1 MMDKPVV
8 FGKYSFPSKKACIA
22 ECKRRI
28 KTYKVDQ
35 VLPAE
40 DLCFWQQLL
49 TLHPKFEGQVGHGIT
64 SMRYGRNTTYATKCL
79 FATRENGVEESI
91 SWMAVF
97 KATKLSDE
105 LEGVFMREAAAD
117 IEAFTAIALQVDAYC
132 PITSEKLVAGEIH
145 HAYGLNGDGLTF
157 RQLVSKFL
165 ADQGINQKDVKLIY
179 PPADKDGQVMPVLA
193 DKSFIEDWVKYKRE
207 HGSMTLISS
216 EAMRKR
222 HKLTILS

>member
-1 MMDKPVV
+1 MNKPIC
-8 FGKYSFPSKKACIA
+8 FGKYTYASKKACIT

-35 VLPAE
+35 VLPSE
-40 DLCFWQQLL
+40 DLQFWQQLL
-49 TLHPKFEGQVGHGIT
+49 TLHPKFEAQVGHGIT
-64 SMRYGRNTTYATKCL
+64 SMRYGRNTVYGTKCL
-79 FATRENGVEESI
+79 FATRENGIEESV
-91 SWMAVF
+91 SWMAIF

-117 IEAFTAIALQVDAYC
+117 IEAFTAIALQVGAYC
-132 PITSEKLVAGEIH
+132 PITNEKLVAGEIH
-145 HAYGLNGDGLTF
+145 HAYGLNGEGLTF

-165 ADQGINQKDVKLIY
+165 ADQGVDQKDVKLIY
-179 PPADKDGQVMPVLA
+179 PPAAKDGRVMPVLA

-216 EAMRKR
+216 GAMRKR